1 MILMEFWLYMTL
13 LRPETKQLRDAF
25 SNLPIHFFESLES
38 RVHIKKI
45 TSRISANICASLYPL
60 RNPAFTSVPMK
71 NPDNGEREIFRV
83 RVGRMT
89 AC

>member
-1 MILMEFWLYMTL
+1 MEFWLCKTL
-13 LRPETKQLRDAF
+13 LRPRKKQLCDAF

-60 RNPAFTSVPMK
+60 RNPAFTSVVPMK

-89 AC
+89 VC